1 MQSSEGYNKVDIDQE
16 GPNEQ
21 PIISDDMNSINFKTQ
36 SV

>member
-21 PIISDDMNSINFKTQ
+21 AIVSDDMNSINLKTQ